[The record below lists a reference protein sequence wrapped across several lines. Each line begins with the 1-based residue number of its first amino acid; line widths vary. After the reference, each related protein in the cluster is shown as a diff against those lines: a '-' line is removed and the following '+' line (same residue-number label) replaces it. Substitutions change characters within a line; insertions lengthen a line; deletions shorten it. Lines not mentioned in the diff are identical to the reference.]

1 VESGKILVEGTD
13 RVSSR
18 CDDARRAIS
27 IRPFVRW
34 IAATAMSL
42 GLIATLVAGSG
53 QPAQA
58 EPPLTV
64 AEAKALIAQLET
76 DASAIDQ
83 EYVEIKDQLTR
94 GRAKLELKQADV
106 KAQAKRVEKLKFQ
119 VGQVALAQFQNR
131 NLDTAAQLF
140 VTSDTEGFLSQIS
153 TVEKVSENQNSVLQE
168 YQQQE
173 AAMATLAL
181 SAKTDLAALTEQ
193 EKQLKALR
201 AASDK
206 KIADSKA
213 VLAKLSA
220 EERRKIEAEERRAA
234 AEARA
239 EAESD
244 TKESDTEDSATKTKT
259 KATNNN
265 DDDDDAPA
273 ATGGSGKGARAL
285 AFARAQLGKPYRYA
299 SAGPSA
305 YDCSGLT
312 YAAWK
317 SVGVSLPRS
326 SRSQYGAGSYVSR
339 SNLQPGDLVFFYS
352 PISHVALYAGNGQ
365 IIHAPN
371 PRERVEYSSMSYMP
385 YAGAKRPG

>member
-1 VESGKILVEGTD
+1 
-13 RVSSR
+13 
-18 CDDARRAIS
+18 
-27 IRPFVRW
+27 
-34 IAATAMSL
+34 MSL

-64 AEAKALIAQLET
+64 AEAKALIAQLQT

-83 EYVEIKDQLTR
+83 EYVEISEQLAK
-94 GRAKLELKQADV
+94 GRAKLKLKQADV
-106 KAQAKRVEKLKFQ
+106 KVQAKRVEKLKFQ

-173 AAMATLAL
+173 AAMAALEL
-181 SAKTDLAALTEQ
+181 SAKTDLAALSEQ

-201 AASDK
+201 TASDK
-206 KIADSKA
+206 KIADAKA
-213 VLAKLSA
+213 VMKKLSA
-220 EERRKIEAEERRAA
+220 EEQRKIAAEERRAA
-234 AEARA
+234 AAAQA
-239 EAESD
+239 EAESG
-244 TKESDTEDSATKTKT
+244 TESGTKTKT
-259 KATNNN
+259 KVTSNNE
-265 DDDDDAPA
+265 DDDAPA

-285 AFARAQLGKPYRYA
+285 AFARAQVGKPYRFA

-326 SRSQYGAGSYVSR
+326 SRSQYGAGSQVSK

-365 IIHAPN
+365 ILHAPR
-371 PRERVEYSSMSYMP
+371 PGKSVEYTSMNYMP
-385 YAGAKRPG
+385 FAGAKRPG

>member
-1 VESGKILVEGTD
+1 LPYVESGKILVEGTES
-13 RVSSR
+13 VISR

-34 IAATAMSL
+34 MAATAMSL
-42 GLIATLVAGSG
+42 GLIAALMAGSG

-76 DASAIDQ
+76 DAEAIDQ
-83 EYVEIKDQLTR
+83 EYVEIDEQLDK
-94 GRAKLELKQADV
+94 GRAKLKLKQADV
-106 KAQAKRVEKLKFQ
+106 KAQAKRVERLKFQ

-173 AAMATLAL
+173 AAMAALEL
-181 SAKTDLAALTEQ
+181 SAKTDLAALSEQ

-206 KIADSKA
+206 KIADSKK

-220 EERRKIEAEERRAA
+220 EEQQKIRAEERRAA
-234 AEARA
+234 DDARA

-244 TKESDTEDSATKTKT
+244 TETNATSTAKEEEKKE
-259 KATNNN
+259 NE
-265 DDDDDAPA
+265 DDDEPAPS
-273 ATGGSGKGARAL
+273 GGSKGARAL
-285 AFARAQLGKPYRYA
+285 AYARAQLGDPYRFA
-299 SAGPSA
+299 SAGPDA
-305 YDCSGLT
+305 FDCSGLT
-312 YAAWK
+312 SAAWK

-326 SRSQYGAGSYVSR
+326 SRSQYGAGSPVSR

-365 IIHAPN
+365 IIHAPR
-371 PRERVEYSSMSYMP
+371 PGKSVEYSSMNYMP
-385 YAGAKRPG
+385 YTGARRPG

>member
-1 VESGKILVEGTD
+1 VAVT
-13 RVSSR
+13 
-18 CDDARRAIS
+18 
-27 IRPFVRW
+27 
-34 IAATAMSL
+34 SL
-42 GLIATLVAGSG
+42 GLTAALLAGG
-53 QPAQA
+53 APQAHA

-64 AEAKALIAQLET
+64 AEAKARIAQLET

-83 EYVEIKDQLTR
+83 EYVEISEQLTK
-94 GRAKLELKQADV
+94 GRAKLKLKQADV

-168 YQQQE
+168 YQQQQ
-173 AAMATLAL
+173 AALGDIELT
-181 SAKTDLAALTEQ
+181 AKTDLAALAEQ

-201 AASDK
+201 TASDK
-206 KIADSKA
+206 KIAESKS
-213 VLAKLSA
+213 VLSKLTT
-220 EERRKIEAEERRAA
+220 EERRKIAAEERRAA
-234 AEARA
+234 ADAQR
-239 EAESD
+239 EAESGTRTS
-244 TKESDTEDSATKTKT
+244 TKV
-259 KATNNN
+259 KATSDNEDNE
-265 DDDDDAPA
+265 DDAPA

-285 AFARAQLGKPYRYA
+285 AFARAQLGKPYSYA
-299 SAGPSA
+299 SAGPNA

-326 SRSQYGAGSYVSR
+326 SRSQFGAGSSVSK

-365 IIHAPN
+365 IIHAPR
-371 PRERVEYSSMSYMP
+371 PGKSVEYTSMSYMP
-385 YAGAKRPG
+385 YTGAKRPG

>member
-1 VESGKILVEGTD
+1 LVEGTES
-13 RVSSR
+13 VISR

-34 IAATAMSL
+34 LVATAMSL
-42 GLIATLVAGSG
+42 GLIAALMAGSG

-76 DASAIDQ
+76 DAEAIDQ
-83 EYVEIKDQLTR
+83 EYVEIDEQLAK
-94 GRAKLELKQADV
+94 GKAKLKLKRADV

-140 VTSDTEGFLSQIS
+140 VTPDTEGFLSQIS

-173 AAMATLAL
+173 AAMAALEL
-181 SAKTDLAALTEQ
+181 SAKTDLAALSEQ
-193 EKQLKALR
+193 EKQLKDLR

-206 KIADSKA
+206 KIADAKA
-213 VLAKLSA
+213 VMKKLSD
-220 EERRKIEAEERRAA
+220 EERRKIAAEERRAA
-234 AEARA
+234 ADARA
-239 EAESD
+239 EAEAESG
-244 TKESDTEDSATKTKT
+244 TENGTSTAKEEVKKEDK
-259 KATNNN
+259 
-265 DDDDDAPA
+265 DDDEPAPS
-273 ATGGSGKGARAL
+273 GGSKGARAL
-285 AFARAQLGKPYRYA
+285 AYARAQLGDPYRFA
-299 SAGPSA
+299 SAGPDA
-305 YDCSGLT
+305 FDCSGLT
-312 YAAWK
+312 SAAWK

-326 SRSQYGAGSYVSR
+326 SRSQYGAGSPVSR

-352 PISHVALYAGNGQ
+352 PISHVAP
-365 IIHAPN
+365 HC
-371 PRERVEYSSMSYMP
+371 
-385 YAGAKRPG
+385 

>member
-1 VESGKILVEGTD
+1 LVEGTD
-13 RVSSR
+13 RVISR
-18 CDDARRAIS
+18 RDDARRAIS
-27 IRPFVRW
+27 IRPFIRW

-64 AEAKALIAQLET
+64 AEARALIAQLET

-83 EYVEIKDQLTR
+83 EYVEIKDQLTK
-94 GRAKLELKQADV
+94 GRAKLKLKQADV

-173 AAMATLAL
+173 AAMAALAL

-234 AEARA
+234 ADAQA

-244 TKESDTEDSATKTKT
+244 TKESGTEESGTKTKT
-259 KATNNN
+259 KATSNN
-265 DDDDDAPA
+265 DDDDAPA

-326 SRSQYGAGSYVSR
+326 SRSQYGAGSYVSK

-371 PRERVEYSSMSYMP
+371 PRKRVEYSSMSYMP

>member
-1 VESGKILVEGTD
+1 MESGKTLVEGTES
-13 RVSSR
+13 VISR

-34 IAATAMSL
+34 LVATAMSL
-42 GLIATLVAGSG
+42 GLIAALMAGSG

-76 DASAIDQ
+76 DAEAIDQ
-83 EYVEIKDQLTR
+83 EYVEIDEQLAK
-94 GRAKLELKQADV
+94 GKAKLKLKRADV

-140 VTSDTEGFLSQIS
+140 VTPDTEGFLSQIS

-173 AAMATLAL
+173 AAMAALEL
-181 SAKTDLAALTEQ
+181 SAKTDLAALSEQ

-206 KIADSKA
+206 KIADAKA
-213 VLAKLSA
+213 VMKKLSD
-220 EERRKIEAEERRAA
+220 EERRKIAAEERRAA
-234 AEARA
+234 ADARA
-239 EAESD
+239 EAEAESG
-244 TKESDTEDSATKTKT
+244 TETNGTSTAKEEVKKEDK
-259 KATNNN
+259 
-265 DDDDDAPA
+265 DDDEPAPS
-273 ATGGSGKGARAL
+273 GGSKGARAL
-285 AFARAQLGKPYRYA
+285 AYARAQLGDPYRFA
-299 SAGPSA
+299 SAGPDA
-305 YDCSGLT
+305 FDCSGLT
-312 YAAWK
+312 SAAWK

-326 SRSQYGAGSYVSR
+326 SRSQYGAGSPVSR

-365 IIHAPN
+365 IIHS
-371 PRERVEYSSMSYMP
+371 PRPGKSVEYSSMNYMP
-385 YAGAKRPG
+385 YTGARRPG

>member
-1 VESGKILVEGTD
+1 VEGTES
-13 RVSSR
+13 VISR

-34 IAATAMSL
+34 IAVLAMSF
-42 GLIATLVAGSG
+42 GLAATLVAGSG
-53 QPAQA
+53 QTAQA

-83 EYVEIKDQLTR
+83 EYVEISEQLAK
-94 GRAKLELKQADV
+94 GRAKLKLKQADV

-173 AAMATLAL
+173 AAMAALEL
-181 SAKTDLAALTEQ
+181 SAKTDLAALAEQ

-201 AASDK
+201 TASNK
-206 KIADSKA
+206 KIADAKA
-213 VLAKLSA
+213 VMKKLSE
-220 EERRKIEAEERRAA
+220 EERRKIRAEERRAA
-234 AEARA
+234 ADARA
-239 EAESD
+239 EAESG
-244 TKESDTEDSATKTKT
+244 TESESGSGTETRATS
-259 KATNNN
+259 NNE
-265 DDDDDAPA
+265 DDDAPA
-273 ATGGSGKGARAL
+273 ATGGGGKGARAL
-285 AFARAQLGKPYRYA
+285 AFARKQLGKPYRFA

-326 SRSQYGAGSYVSR
+326 SRSQAGAGSSVSK

-352 PISHVALYAGNGQ
+352 PVSHVALYAGNGQ
-365 IIHAPN
+365 ILHAPR
-371 PRERVEYSSMSYMP
+371 PGKSVEYTKMDYMP
-385 YAGAKRPG
+385 YAGARRPG